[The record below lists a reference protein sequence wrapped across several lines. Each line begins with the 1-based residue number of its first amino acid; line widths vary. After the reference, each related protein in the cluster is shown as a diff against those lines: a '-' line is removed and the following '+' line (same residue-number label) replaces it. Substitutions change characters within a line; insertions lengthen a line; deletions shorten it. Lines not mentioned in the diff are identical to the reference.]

1 MNKLLFIIV
10 SLSFLAGCTI
20 FSKPVTKVVVKAV
33 DKYCQEPYSARLAYY
48 EVINTRL
55 ALHGQHVSVM
65 CAGDP
70 EHDDSMTP

>member
-1 MNKLLFIIV
+1 MKTLIILIAVAFI
-10 SLSFLAGCTI
+10 SGCTI

-48 EVINTRL
+48 ETINTRL
-55 ALHGQHVSVM
+55 ALHGQHIVVI

-70 EHDDSMTP
+70 EHDDSVTP